1 MNLIKLDAINSTN
14 EFLKDNIQKT
24 LSKELQVVYTFNQTK
39 GKGQRGNSWESQP
52 EKNIAISLGL
62 FPDNLKVE
70 NQFTLSMLFSLF
82 ILNTLKSLK
91 IPDLKIKWPND
102 IMSGNTKIC
111 GMLNEITVKG
121 NIIESIIVG
130 FGINVNQENFKNL
143 PNASSL
149 KLINNINYD
158 LNKLVSLIIKNLKKY
173 DYLSKSLR
181 LLSNQELED
190 LNYSYHE
197 NLYKIGEKSQFTNKE
212 KEIFIGKIVS
222 VNKNGIIKIEKED
235 NSIMNYNFQEIQMI
249 FK

>member
-14 EFLKDNIQKT
+14 EFLKDNIKKT

-111 GMLNEITVKG
+111 GILNEITVKG

>member
-102 IMSGNTKIC
+102 IMSRSKKMAGILIENQIKQGNVVSSVI
-111 GMLNEITVKG
+111 GL
-121 NIIESIIVG
+121 
-130 FGINVNQENFKNL
+130 GINVNEKKFKSL
-143 PNASSL
+143 PQATSMLLATGN
-149 KLINNINYD
+149 KFD
-158 LNKLVSLIIKNLKKY
+158 LNEVLQLVIEEILIQLTKLDKGEYADLKIKYETSLFRKDMISVFEVKNGYRFNGKIKGVN
-173 DYLSKSLR
+173 
-181 LLSNQELED
+181 E
-190 LNYSYHE
+190 
-197 NLYKIGEKSQFTNKE
+197 
-212 KEIFIGKIVS
+212 IGKIVIENENEILNS
-222 VNKNGIIKIEKED
+222 YQLKEIK
-235 NSIMNYNFQEIQMI
+235 MLF
-249 FK
+249 

>member
-24 LSKELQVVYTFNQTK
+24 SSKELQVVYTFNQTK

-111 GMLNEITVKG
+111 GILNEITVKG

>member
-1 MNLIKLDAINSTN
+1 
-14 EFLKDNIQKT
+14 
-24 LSKELQVVYTFNQTK
+24 
-39 GKGQRGNSWESQP
+39 
-52 EKNIAISLGL
+52 
-62 FPDNLKVE
+62 
-70 NQFTLSMLFSLF
+70 
-82 ILNTLKSLK
+82 
-91 IPDLKIKWPND
+91 
-102 IMSGNTKIC
+102 
-111 GMLNEITVKG
+111 
-121 NIIESIIVG
+121 
-130 FGINVNQENFKNL
+130 
-143 PNASSL
+143 
-149 KLINNINYD
+149 
-158 LNKLVSLIIKNLKKY
+158 IIKNLKKY